1 MQAASSLLY
10 CLGSLDIILVHFPTS
25 LLQPVLASL
34 QLLLQANDHTADPQ
48 KKGVALVGGV
58 NSAMTV
64 LPTTPTLHGVAM
76 ETLTTAYQLLFSQ
89 HERVLII

>member
-1 MQAASSLLY
+1 MGANASY
-10 CLGSLDIILVHFPTS
+10 CLAALVIVMVPCPAS

-34 QLLLQANDHTADPQ
+34 QLLLQANDHTAEPQ

-58 NSAMTV
+58 KSAVAV

-76 ETLTTAYQLLFSQ
+76 ETLTSAYQVLFSQ
-89 HERVLII
+89 HERV